1 MLVLDRCILHLQWCT
16 LLVDNILLLDTALF
30 MDRVWSGLLSA
41 LPTLIFPDLVGKV
54 LLLCLNLR
62 VYIEESRHLLKVVEA
77 QTWELLLQLLQQ
89 IRLLLLNR
97 VVFAGEIRQLRHV
110 RDVRKRRD
118 LVV

>member
-1 MLVLDRCILHLQWCT
+1 MLVLDRRILPLQWCT
-16 LLVDNILLLDTALF
+16 LLVGTILLLDTALF
-30 MDRVWSGLLSA
+30 MDRVRSGLLSA
-41 LPTLIFPDLVGKV
+41 FSDLVGQV
-54 LLLCLNLR
+54 LLLR
-62 VYIEESRHLLKVVEA
+62 VHIEESRHLLKVVEA

-110 RDVRKRRD
+110 GDVCKRRD